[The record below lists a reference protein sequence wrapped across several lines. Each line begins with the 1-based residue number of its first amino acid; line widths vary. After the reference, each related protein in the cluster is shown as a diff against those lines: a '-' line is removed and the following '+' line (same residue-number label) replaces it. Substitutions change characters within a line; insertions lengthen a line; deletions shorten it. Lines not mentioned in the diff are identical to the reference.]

1 MKILMTQW
9 TEHASTELAS
19 NPELL
24 RKLFEKT
31 GYLPNTD
38 LDQATRTEFA
48 FATRTAFT
56 FVLDNKLETLSEDYS
71 GDYNII
77 QLLLK
82 RS

>member
-19 NPELL
+19 KPELL

-38 LDQATRTEFA
+38 LDQATRT
-48 FATRTAFT
+48 AFT
-56 FVLDNKLETLSEDYS
+56 FVLDNKLETLREDYS
-71 GDYNII
+71 GDYII
-77 QLLLK
+77 QLLLI

>member
-1 MKILMTQW
+1 MTQW
-9 TEHASTELAS
+9 TEHASAELAIAS
-19 NPELL
+19 KPELI

-31 GYLPNTD
+31 GCLPNTD

-56 FVLDNKLETLSEDYS
+56 FVLDNELETLSEDYS
-71 GDYNII
+71 GDYII

>member
-9 TEHASTELAS
+9 TEHTSTELAS
-19 NPELL
+19 KPELL

-38 LDQATRTEFA
+38 LGQATRREFT

-56 FVLDNKLETLSEDYS
+56 FVLDNKLETLREDYS
-71 GDYNII
+71 GDYII
-77 QLLLK
+77 QLLLI

>member
-19 NPELL
+19 SKPELL

-38 LDQATRTEFA
+38 LDQATRREFT

-56 FVLDNKLETLSEDYS
+56 FVLDNELETLREDYS
-71 GDYNII
+71 GDYII
-77 QLLLK
+77 QLLLI